1 MTCSG
6 IGIAKDDVRGGTE
19 KTEKE
24 LDQLKS
30 LTVENEMLPVD
41 QSADL
46 PPLCVPSV
54 NDLSCACQTASVR
67 SC

>member
-1 MTCSG
+1 MTCLG
-6 IGIAKDDVRGGTE
+6 IEIAKDDVRRSME

-30 LTVENEMLPVD
+30 LTVEDEMLPVD

-46 PPLCVPSV
+46 PSG
-54 NDLSCACQTASVR
+54 D
-67 SC
+67 